1 VAAAGRVSVDALGD
15 NRISCVVPA
24 HNAAAYLGEALTSIL
39 GQTYPPFEVV
49 VVDDGSTDETVDIAR
64 RHGPPVRVIS
74 RECGSPA
81 ATRNVGI
88 EASNGEFVAFLDPD
102 DVWHEDKLRRQLDRF
117 RARPELDCSV
127 THVRNFW
134 SDALSEEAAKYR
146 DHPRMQPVAG
156 YAFITVLARRRAFDH
171 VGKLNPDRW
180 FSDSVE
186 WFIRARQRGLEIEL
200 LPDVLTLHRLH
211 ASNLTRRRDSASRN
225 EYLDLVRASLVR
237 RRAGS

>member
-1 VAAAGRVSVDALGD
+1 VAILGRVSLDQPGGD
-15 NRISCVVPA
+15 RVSCVVPA
-24 HNAAAYLGEALTSIL
+24 HNAAAYLSEALTSIL
-39 GQTYPPFEVV
+39 GQTHLPFEVV

-81 ATRNVGI
+81 ATRNLGI
-88 EASNGEFVAFLDPD
+88 EAAKGEFVAFLDPD
-102 DVWHEDKLRRQLDRF
+102 DLWHEDKLRRQLDRF

-127 THVRNFW
+127 THVRIFW
-134 SDALSEEAAKYR
+134 DDPLSEEAARYR
-146 DHPRMQPVAG
+146 DHPRMQPIPG
-156 YAFITVLARRRAFDH
+156 YAFITLLARRVAFDQ
-171 VGKLNPDRW
+171 VGTLSPERW

-186 WFIRARQRGLEIEL
+186 WFMRARERGVEIEL

-211 ASNLTRRRDSASRN
+211 AGNLSRRDDNASRN
-225 EYLDLVRASLVR
+225 EYVDLVRASLVR